1 MAKLSDR
8 EAERF
13 IAQASPDAARAMEIA
28 RLEAERQFRREVAR
42 MKRVMRKETR
52 PNIQRGGKI
61 DDQEPP
67 GLAEEIARFNEGK
80 RAGHVLVGAYGL
92 PHDARM
98 KSYPEAE
105 DDGVVFV
112 TNPPWARSVPQRSTT
127 SKRVKRPSANAC
139 GGCCAAPAK

>member
-1 MAKLSDR
+1 MEKRSSF
-8 EAERF
+8 ERRPQDTYPTPAAALEPLLPYLRPETHF
-13 IAQASPDAARAMEIA
+13 I
-28 RLEAERQFRREVAR
+28 
-42 MKRVMRKETR
+42 
-52 PNIQRGGKI
+52 
-61 DDQEPP
+61 EPCA
-67 GLAEEIARFNEGK
+67 GDGYLVGHLK

-112 TNPPWARSVPQRSTT
+112 TNPPWARSAPQRSTT